1 MSRYGF
7 NLNRNRKS
15 SKKKQILIIAFLCF
29 TLLLGACST
38 LLLWRSLDYD
48 FNNFFKNSETTTVT
62 QTETE
67 TVSQRTFTGE
77 YALAAVVVS
86 DDKSAVYCA
95 QLICVDLA
103 SKTVRVVPVDVLS
116 DFSGQSF
123 AAFAKNASGDEIKQV
138 LSSRYNIE
146 VNRYLILTETKYK
159 SVFRTLGDITLNI
172 PDDVVY
178 DADNMFL
185 ELPRGENVLSAEK
198 VHKYMRYISENFDG
212 EKAAHRHAEIC
223 SAAFESF
230 FTAANFSDADN
241 LFAKLVNCFSSDITI
256 VDYTNSK
263 EQIGSLVPQNP
274 KEHLKVYVSETV
286 REITN
291 EE

>member
-1 MSRYGF
+1 MSRYGL

-15 SKKKQILIIAFLCF
+15 SKKKPILIIAFLCF

-38 LLLWRSLDYD
+38 FLLWRSLDYD
-48 FNNFFKNSETTTVT
+48 FNNFFKNSETTTAAVT
-62 QTETE
+62 EPETE
-67 TVSQRTFTGE
+67 PQRTFTGE
-77 YALAAVVVS
+77 YAFAALVTS

-95 QLICVDLA
+95 QLICVDLE

-123 AAFAKNASGDEIKQV
+123 AAFAKGASGDEIKRA
-138 LSSRYNIE
+138 LSNRYSIE

-159 SVFRTLGDITLNI
+159 SVFRILGDITLNV
-172 PDDVVY
+172 PDDVAY

-185 ELPRGENVLSAEK
+185 ELPRGENVLSSEK
-198 VHKYMRYISENFDG
+198 VHKYMRYISETFDG
-212 EKAAHRHAEIC
+212 KTAAHRHAEIC
-223 SAAFESF
+223 SAAFEAF
-230 FTAANFSDADN
+230 FTSANYADADN
-241 LFAKLVNCFSSDITI
+241 LFARLVNCFDSDITI

-263 EQIGSLVPQNP
+263 EQLGSLVPQSP

-286 REITN
+286 REIAN

>member
-15 SKKKQILIIAFLCF
+15 SKKKPILIIAFLCF
-29 TLLLGACST
+29 TLLLGTCST

-48 FNNFFKNSETTTVT
+48 FNNFFKNSETTVAETKP
-62 QTETE
+62 ETE
-67 TVSQRTFTGE
+67 PRRTFTGE
-77 YALAAVVVS
+77 YAFAAIVTA

-123 AAFAKNASGDEIKQV
+123 AAFAKTASGDEIKQA
-138 LSSRYNIE
+138 LSNRYNIG
-146 VNRYLILTETKYK
+146 VNRYLILTESKYRA
-159 SVFRTLGDITLNI
+159 VFRLLGDITLNI

-185 ELPRGENVLSAEK
+185 ELPRGENILSSEK
-198 VHKYMRYISENFDG
+198 VHKYMRYISETLDG
-212 EKAAHRHAEIC
+212 QTAAHRHAEIC
-223 SAAFESF
+223 SAAFEAF
-230 FTAANFSDADN
+230 YTAENYSNADS
-241 LFAKLVNCFSSDITI
+241 LFAKLINCFSADITI
-256 VDYTNSK
+256 VDYTNAK
-263 EQIGSLVPQNP
+263 EQIGSLVPQST
-274 KEHLKVYVSETV
+274 KEHLKVYVSDTV
-286 REITN
+286 REIAN